1 MPSRIVKLLS
11 PTICAAALVALSIST
26 AGANTFK
33 VDCDSSGGPSIQDRI
48 DNNAS
53 PGDTIEVSGSCT
65 ESVVL
70 TLDGLRLVGVG
81 GTTNPNGSGLG
92 AGVAGGSGI
101 VGAPASPRPM
111 VRPPPSWRSGA
122 TSGSRD

>member
-1 MPSRIVKLLS
+1 MHSKFVKLLS
-11 PTICAAALVALSIST
+11 PTICVAALAGLSVST
-26 AGANTFK
+26 AGAATFK
-33 VDCDSSGGPSIQDRI
+33 VDCDKGGPSIQDRI